1 MVAERAMVES
11 FTLSSAD
18 GLPTQIHLQNLKRKA
33 ESGKAGSNSSKK
45 KKKHQI
51 SVRHGEDDEA
61 ESQSPR
67 AGRSSRRGT
76 KQS

>member
-11 FTLSSAD
+11 FMSSGAD
-18 GLPTQIHLQNLKRKA
+18 GLPAQIHLQNPKRKA
-33 ESGKAGSNSSKK
+33 ESGKAGSDSSKR
-45 KKKHQI
+45 KKKHWV
-51 SVRHGEDDEA
+51 SVRRGEDDEA